1 MIHKLILLVCGLVV
15 LAGLAD
21 AQGFGAEVDGGL
33 QGMHYTLQNGNTKVL
48 PGGLLGLDYTFRL
61 YKNWGLLTG
70 IQGAIYRTQATLQD
84 GLGFSYNEV
93 DDAGTA
99 FRYTV
104 RTEGYKE
111 TQRSFAVTIPLLLQY
126 HTPGAGLQW
135 YIDGGGKLFLP
146 VSTKSQV
153 SAQQLVLSGYYPN
166 YDLVV
171 SDLPE
176 HGFGTLT
183 NWKGSASAQLKPG
196 AALSAG
202 TGVSFG
208 ISRGMRFYAGV
219 YFDYGLNSVR
229 NGGDSMSL
237 VNYSSGGTDKVRP
250 AGVLKMQNA
259 GQPKL
264 FAYGLQLR
272 LSFGATPYKASPKK
286 HVQALPVSTAPISD
300 SELIVI
306 QRPVIF
312 GIAGV
317 SDIPQTQLSILDD
330 VAAVMSLHPG
340 LRISIIGYTCNGVNE
355 KETPRLGADRA
366 KSVAHYLEQK
376 GIDRGRMDVDYF
388 RETEASRDYD
398 PAANYRSRRVVITAE

>member
-1 MIHKLILLVCGLVV
+1 MIHKLILLACGLVV
-15 LAGLAD
+15 LASLAD
-21 AQGFGAEVDGGL
+21 AQGFGVEVDGGL
-33 QGMHYTLQNGNTKVL
+33 QGMHYTLQNGSAKLL
-48 PGGLLGLDYTFRL
+48 PGGALGLDYTFRL

-70 IQGAIYRTQATLQD
+70 IQGSLYRTQETLQD

-99 FRYTV
+99 FRYNV
-104 RTEGYKE
+104 RTTGYKE
-111 TQRSFAVTIPLLLQY
+111 VQRSFAVTIPLLLQY
-126 HTPGAGLQW
+126 HTPGAGPQW

-146 VSTKSQV
+146 VRFRSQV
-153 SAQQLVLSGYYPN
+153 TAQQLALSGYYPN

-176 HGFGTLT
+176 HGFGTVAG
-183 NWKGSASAQLKPG
+183 WKSNASAQLKV
-196 AALSAG
+196 AAAVSGG

-208 ISRGMRFYAGV
+208 VSRGIRLYAGV
-219 YFDYGLNSVR
+219 YFDYGLTSVKHM
-229 NGGDSMSL
+229 GDSMSL
-237 VNYSSGGTDKVRP
+237 VNYNAGGIDKVRP
-250 AGVLKMQNA
+250 NGVLNMQNA

-264 FAYGLQLR
+264 LAYGIQVR
-272 LSFGATPYKASPKK
+272 LNFGSTSLKAQPKK
-286 HVQALPVSTAPISD
+286 HLQAVAISTAPISD
-300 SELIVI
+300 SELIII

-317 SDIPQTQLSILDD
+317 SDIPQTQQSILDD
-330 VAAVMSLHPG
+330 VAAIMLSHPG
-340 LRISIIGYTCNGVNE
+340 LRISIVGFTCNGVNE
-355 KETPRLGADRA
+355 TETPRLGADRA

-376 GIDRGRMDVDYF
+376 GIDRGRMDVDYS